1 MTERYWATDESVFR
15 VVLYYLSYLAQ
26 TPRVG

>member
-15 VVLYYLSYLAQ
+15 VVLYLSYLAQ
-26 TPRVG
+26 TPRIA